1 MPREILVGG
10 GRIKIS
16 KNEDEHTYYYC
27 VNTYYNEEPIQIYG
41 YIMAK
46 DEEDAVRKI
55 LMREAIE
62 DGCNYEFLELREIY
76 E

>member
-1 MPREILVGG
+1 MN
-10 GRIKIS
+10 KDN
-16 KNEDEHTYYYC
+16 KHTYYYC
-27 VNTYYNEEPIQIYG
+27 VNTVYNGELVQVCG

>member
-1 MPREILVGG
+1 MENKRDSAIHE
-10 GRIKIS
+10 K
-16 KNEDEHTYYYC
+16 EEHAYYYC
-27 VNTYYNEEPIQIYG
+27 VNTYYNGETIRICG
-41 YIMAK
+41 YIMGK
-46 DEEDAVRKI
+46 DEEDAIRKI